1 MLQSYAVDSILEGA
15 DMTNA
20 VVDRVDFS
28 NAKLK
33 GAKFVNA
40 VVTGGWGTAG
50 CRRQVSTL
58 RRQTSAAAGTGDRV
72 VPARRYHLQQAL
84 AVLKQRL

>member
-1 MLQSYAVDSILEGA
+1 MCCLLQSYAVDSILEGA

-33 GAKFVNA
+33 GAKFINA
-40 VVTGGWGTAG
+40 VVTGRGGHTHTAAQQTLG
-50 CRRQVSTL
+50 ST
-58 RRQTSAAAGTGDRV
+58 AAGD
-72 VPARRYHLQQAL
+72 L
-84 AVLKQRL
+84 

>member
-1 MLQSYAVDSILEGA
+1 VALQSYAVDSILEGA

-28 NAKLK
+28 RAKLK

-40 VVTGGWGTAG
+40 VVTGAG
-50 CRRQVSTL
+50 AS
-58 RRQTSAAAGTGDRV
+58 
-72 VPARRYHLQQAL
+72 
-84 AVLKQRL
+84 